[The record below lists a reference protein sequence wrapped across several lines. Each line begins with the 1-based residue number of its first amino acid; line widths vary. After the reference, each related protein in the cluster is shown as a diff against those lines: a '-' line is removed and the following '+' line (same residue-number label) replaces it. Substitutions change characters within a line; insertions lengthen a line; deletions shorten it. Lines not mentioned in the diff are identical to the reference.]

1 MKTIDYKA
9 ERLKHISG
17 ECLTTSLAK
26 KLLLRMLEHVA
37 VGSLVLSDDEQSWH
51 FGNVDCASDIQA
63 RIRVHHDSAYR
74 QVLLGGTIGSGE
86 AYMAGA
92 WSSPDL
98 LSVIRLFVAN
108 QALLQQMDSRWS
120 WLANRGLSLLEAI
133 TPNTLSNAKKHIV
146 SHYDLSNDFF
156 RLFLDP
162 QMMYSSAIY
171 KYDNTPLDEA
181 AVYKLDHI
189 CQRLQLMPNDHLLEI
204 GSGWGGLAIHAAK
217 YYGCTVTT
225 TTISDQQFDYARER
239 IAQEGLQERIQLL
252 KKDYRLLEGQ
262 YDKLVSIEMVEAVGH
277 QYYAEFFNKC
287 SSLLKPSGLMVMQA
301 ITTADQRFD
310 QEKRS
315 IDFIRR
321 YIFPGG
327 CLPSNAEILATTG
340 SATDLHLVGLEDITR
355 DYAMTLRDWRKRFLE
370 RLDAVKALGFSDSF
384 IRMWEFYLCYCEGGF
399 RERMIN
405 TAQFLFAKPQNRQR
419 YL

>member
-9 ERLKHISG
+9 ERFKHTSG
-17 ECLTTSLAK
+17 DGLTAYWAK
-26 KLLLRMLEHVA
+26 KIMLPMLERIA
-37 VGSLVLSDDEQSWH
+37 VGRLTLSDGDQTWH
-51 FGNVDCASDIQA
+51 FGKPDCASGIQA
-63 RIRVHHDSAYR
+63 RIRVHHASAYR

-98 LSVIRLFVAN
+98 LAVIRLFVAN
-108 QALLQQMDSRWS
+108 QALLEKMDSRWS
-120 WLANRGLSLLEAI
+120 WLANRGLSLLEAV
-133 TPNTLSNAKKHIV
+133 TPNTVSNSKKHIV

-156 RLFLDP
+156 ELFLDP

-171 KYDNTPLDEA
+171 QSDDTSLETA

-189 CQRLQLMPNDHLLEI
+189 CQRLKLNSDDHLLEI

-217 YYGCTVTT
+217 HYGCTVTT
-225 TTISDQQFDYARER
+225 TTISDQQFNYAQAR
-239 IAQEGLQERIQLL
+239 IAREGLQGKIQLL

-277 QYYAEFFNKC
+277 QYYGEFFNKC
-287 SSLLKPSGLMVMQA
+287 SSLLKPSGLMLMQA

-310 QEKRS
+310 REKRN

-327 CLPSNAEILATTG
+327 CLPSNAEILSTTA
-340 SATDLHLVGLEDITR
+340 SATDMHLVGLEDITQ
-355 DYAMTLRDWRKRFLE
+355 DYAQTLRDWRKRFFD
-370 RLDAVKALGFSDSF
+370 RLDAVKGMGYSESF

-399 RERMIN
+399 RERMVN
-405 TAQFLFAKPQNRQR
+405 TAQFLFAKPHNRDR